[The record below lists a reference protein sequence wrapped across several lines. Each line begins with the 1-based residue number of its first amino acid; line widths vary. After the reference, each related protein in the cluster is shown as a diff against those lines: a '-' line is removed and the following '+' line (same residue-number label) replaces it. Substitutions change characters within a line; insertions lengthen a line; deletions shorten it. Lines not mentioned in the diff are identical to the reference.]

1 MNPIKSIT
9 FGLDPSAPPAF
20 LLDWELTKKCNLDCS
35 YCAIGEFG
43 GHDNSTQHPP
53 LAECVKSI
61 DFMYEYVDL
70 YMQYR
75 KESNRKV
82 VLNVYGGE
90 SLVHPDI
97 LKILELVKQKYQQ
110 YKDRWELTITCTT
123 NGIVGTRMW
132 SKIIPYI
139 DEFIVSY
146 HPENIPKQKEQYKK
160 NILQLKKIN
169 KSFKCVMLMHNDK
182 EMFDDVERMVQYCKD
197 NSLPFFLKRLDNTEE
212 QWAYTGKQFQKI
224 QANFTGNEV
233 DESDEKVLSIA
244 KGRACCGGR
253 KMCVNGNYKEN
264 LLYINKQGFEGWN
277 CSVNWY
283 FLFLRQYNG
292 KVYSSTKDCL
302 TSVTTNRVEP
312 LGNINNYQV
321 MLDTLR
327 TQLET
332 KTMPVIKCV
341 KDICV
346 CGYCA
351 PKATTESDL
360 NELLKY
366 RIDIDVLNYVKSN

>member
-1 MNPIKSIT
+1 MNPVKSIT

-53 LAECVKSI
+53 IEDCVKSI

-97 LKILELVKQKYQQ
+97 LTILDHVRSKYQQ
-110 YKDRWELTITCTT
+110 YKDRWELTVTCTT
-123 NGIVGTRMW
+123 NAIVGDRMW
-132 SKIIPYI
+132 SKIIPHI

-160 NILQLKKIN
+160 NILELKRLN
-169 KSFKCVMLMHNDK
+169 RRFKCVMLMHNDR
-182 EMFDDVERMVQYCKD
+182 EMFADVERMVEFCKQ
-197 NSLPFFLKRLDNTEE
+197 NGLPYFLKRLDNNEDK
-212 QWAYTGKQFQKI
+212 WAYTGTQFNKI
-224 QANFTGNEV
+224 NANFSKEV
-233 DESDEKVLSIA
+233 DTSDEKVLSITQ
-244 KGRACCGGR
+244 GRACCGGR

-264 LLYINKQGFEGWN
+264 LTYINKQGFKDWY
-277 CSVNWY
+277 CSVNWF
-283 FLFLRQYNG
+283 FLFVQQLTGN
-292 KVYSSTKDCL
+292 VYTNKDCR
-302 TSVTTNRVEP
+302 TSTTGRVEP
-312 LGNINNYQV
+312 LGRLDNYKEILTTLKKQ
-321 MLDTLR
+321 LDNR
-327 TQLET
+327 S
-332 KTMPVIKCV
+332 MPVIKCV
-341 KDICV
+341 KDICL
-346 CGYCA
+346 CGFCA
-351 PKATTESDL
+351 PKASNIDDFNDL
-360 NELLKY
+360 IKRNLSVNIFEK
-366 RIDIDVLNYVKSN
+366 

>member
-1 MNPIKSIT
+1 MNPVKSIT

-53 LAECVKSI
+53 IEDCVKSI

-97 LKILELVKQKYQQ
+97 LKILDSVQEKYQQ
-110 YKDRWELTITCTT
+110 YKDRWELTVTCTT
-123 NGIVGTRMW
+123 NAIVGDRMW
-132 SKIIPYI
+132 SKIIPHI

-160 NILQLKKIN
+160 NILELKRLN
-169 KSFKCVMLMHNDK
+169 RRFKCVMLMHNDK
-182 EMFDDVERMVQYCKD
+182 EMFADVERMVEFCKQND
-197 NSLPFFLKRLDNTEE
+197 LPYFLKRLDNNDDK
-212 QWAYTGKQFQKI
+212 WAYTGTQFNKI
-224 QANFTGNEV
+224 NANFNKEV
-233 DESDEKVLSIA
+233 DSSDKKVLSIA
-244 KGRACCGGR
+244 QGRACCGGR

-264 LLYINKQGFEGWN
+264 LLYINKQGFKDWY

-302 TSVTTNRVEP
+302 TNVTTNRVEP

-321 MLDTLR
+321 MLDTLK

-332 KTMPVIKCV
+332 NSMPVIKCV

-351 PKATTESDL
+351 PKADTQEEI

-366 RIDIDVLNYVKSN
+366 RINVGVLNYAKSD